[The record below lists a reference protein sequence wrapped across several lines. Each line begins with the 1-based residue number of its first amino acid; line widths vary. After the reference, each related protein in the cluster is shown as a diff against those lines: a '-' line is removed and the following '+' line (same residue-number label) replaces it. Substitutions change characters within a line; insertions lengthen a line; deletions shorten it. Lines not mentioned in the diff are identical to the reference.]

1 MKVGLFFGSFNP
13 IHIGHLII
21 ANHMVDKSD
30 IDELWFV
37 VSPQSPFKEK
47 TSLLGEYDR
56 LHLVQTAIEDNNKLR
71 ASNIEFSLPRPSYTI
86 DTLTYIK
93 EKYPENNFVLIMGSD
108 NLMTFHKWKNY
119 EMILKNY
126 EIYVYNRPDKM
137 ETNIFNHEKVKLF
150 LAPMLNISSSYI
162 RECIK
167 KELSIKYIVPDKVL
181 DQIEKSSFY
190 C

>member
-1 MKVGLFFGSFNP
+1 
-13 IHIGHLII
+13 
-21 ANHMVDKSD
+21 MVDKSD

-47 TSLLGEYDR
+47 ISLLAEYDR

-119 EMILKNY
+119 EIILKNY

-137 ETNIFNHEKVKLF
+137 ETNLFNHEKVKLF
-150 LAPMLNISSSYI
+150 PAPMLNISSSYI